1 MTSWQNAQGLNVGAR
16 RAGKATA
23 MQGRARDQDM
33 RGHVKYSCSE
43 CQIFYYMQEGQKA
56 RCPLCEEKRA
66 TQQVRDAL
74 FKITNQTHE
83 LQNEN
88 ERLKVQ
94 VDTLTAMKTSLDLIS
109 QEDLTFVKQVVYRWQ
124 ADRGR
129 VAIKPTHGV
138 PSGRGKRRS
147 SKVDG
152 FVAIFR
158 DADAEVHQCNSVG
171 GLALAG
177 YLEEAVALGGPVKA
191 METLARAVLQHLK
204 GSVEA

>member
-1 MTSWQNAQGLNVGAR
+1 
-16 RAGKATA
+16 
-23 MQGRARDQDM
+23 MQGRAQDQD
-33 RGHVKYSCSE
+33 RAGLVKYSCSE
-43 CQIFYYMQEGQKA
+43 CEIFYYLREGNKA
-56 RCPLCEEKRA
+56 FCPLCEEKRA

-74 FKITNQTHE
+74 FQVTNANHE
-83 LQNEN
+83 LQNEM

-109 QEDLTFVKQVVYRWQ
+109 LDDLTFIKSVVYRWQ
-124 ADRGR
+124 ANRGN

-147 SKVDG
+147 TKVDG

-177 YLEEAVALGGPVKA
+177 YLEEAVALGGSVKA
-191 METLARAVLQHLK
+191 MEVLARAVLQHLK